1 MCPGG
6 PDSKVELPSV
16 TPKKLLTYKRSL
28 HNKKNDFSTFQ
39 DNVDDPNSPC
49 RGPSI
54 DNDEDPGGGG
64 GGVAIPPTIME
75 EDADSSLLLTSDTL
89 APHECS
95 GKQVI
100 TSAQVLP
107 RKPSV
112 VSADSR
118 MNDEAAADLTLLE
131 KELFRNTSDNKKS
144 SNNTTTNADDDD
156 DTKSETN
163 TIINDL
169 FGEELELMDRERLA
183 SRYDV
188 VDLKDLE
195 PYRDVLRGHGGHH
208 HHQGQLHEA
217 IGSDQKISRRKHRAP
232 SWDENDDTSSWR
244 RRPSTGEES
253 DFAQILAE
261 STSSTKQHQQAPTL
275 RAKHL

>member
-54 DNDEDPGGGG
+54 DTDEDPGGG

-144 SNNTTTNADDDD
+144 SNTTTNAED

-195 PYRDVLRGHGGHH
+195 PYRYVLRGHG
-208 HHQGQLHEA
+208 HQGQLPLHHHEA
-217 IGSDQKISRRKHRAP
+217 IGGDQKISRRKHRAP

-244 RRPSTGEES
+244 QRPSTGGEDDS

-261 STSSTKQHQQAPTL
+261 STTSTKSQQPPTL

>member
-54 DNDEDPGGGG
+54 DTDEDPGGG

-144 SNNTTTNADDDD
+144 SNNTTNADD

-195 PYRDVLRGHGGHH
+195 PYRDVLRGHG
-208 HHQGQLHEA
+208 HQGQLPLHHHEA
-217 IGSDQKISRRKHRAP
+217 IGGDQKISRRKHRAP

-244 RRPSTGEES
+244 QRPSTGGEDDS

-261 STSSTKQHQQAPTL
+261 STTSTKSQQPPTL

>member
-39 DNVDDPNSPC
+39 DNVDPNSPC
-49 RGPSI
+49 RGSTRGPS
-54 DNDEDPGGGG
+54 DDEDEDPGGGG
-64 GGVAIPPTIME
+64 VGGVVAIPPTIME
-75 EDADSSLLLTSDTL
+75 EDADSSLLLMSDTL

-118 MNDEAAADLTLLE
+118 INTVDEASDLTLLE
-131 KELFRNTSDNKKS
+131 KELFRNNDKS
-144 SNNTTTNADDDD
+144 HNTNNT

-195 PYRDVLRGHGGHH
+195 PYRDVLRGHG
-208 HHQGQLHEA
+208 HQGQLPLHHHEA
-217 IGSDQKISRRKHRAP
+217 IGGDQKISRRKHRAP

-244 RRPSTGEES
+244 QRPSTGGEDDS

-261 STSSTKQHQQAPTL
+261 STTSTKSQQPPTL

>member
-1 MCPGG
+1 M
-6 PDSKVELPSV
+6 DLPSV

-28 HNKKNDFSTFQ
+28 HKKKNDFSTFQ
-39 DNVDDPNSPC
+39 DNVDPNSPC
-49 RGPSI
+49 RGSTRGPS
-54 DNDEDPGGGG
+54 DDEDEDPGGGG
-64 GGVAIPPTIME
+64 VGGVVAIPPTIME
-75 EDADSSLLLTSDTL
+75 EDADSSLLLMSDTL

-118 MNDEAAADLTLLE
+118 INTVDEASDLTLLE
-131 KELFRNTSDNKKS
+131 KELFRNKDKS
-144 SNNTTTNADDDD
+144 HNTNNT

-195 PYRDVLRGHGGHH
+195 PYRDVLRGHNPQHH
-208 HHQGQLHEA
+208 HGVHGLRE
-217 IGSDQKISRRKHRAP
+217 DQRISRRKHR
-232 SWDENDDTSSWR
+232 WDEQADT
-244 RRPSTGEES
+244 EEE
-253 DFAQILAE
+253 DFANILAE
-261 STSSTKQHQQAPTL
+261 STTSTKQPPI

>member
-54 DNDEDPGGGG
+54 DTDEDPGGG

-75 EDADSSLLLTSDTL
+75 EDADSSLLLTSETL

-144 SNNTTTNADDDD
+144 SNTTTNAED

-195 PYRDVLRGHGGHH
+195 PYRDVLRGHG
-208 HHQGQLHEA
+208 HQGQLPLHHHEA
-217 IGSDQKISRRKHRAP
+217 IGGDQKISRRKHRAP

-244 RRPSTGEES
+244 QRPSTGGEDDS

-261 STSSTKQHQQAPTL
+261 STTSTKSQQPPTL